1 MTRDLPYHHDWKPE
15 FETSLGLQ
23 VKWFGSWGE
32 DPEWA
37 VEPSRL
43 GSDLICFFY
52 LKKGAVTVEINGV
65 AVPVKPGEMVVWR
78 GGDIFSASNQQ
89 PVQPQSHLS
98 ACLSLSRDDAA
109 NVLLQ
114 HGYQRHYKL
123 KNGQAYEQSFEAVL
137 EALKG
142 DSRWRNLHVTTAI
155 LGWLANLQEDLCPDP
170 GAAGGN
176 PKTIHHVHTAQEW
189 IRQRLGEEVSVA
201 DWAGSCGLNVDY
213 FSRLFKSHAG
223 MSPKVWLI
231 EARLQRASRMLAYPE
246 RTVED
251 IAERCGYQCPF
262 HFSRA
267 FKRRFG
273 LPPAAYRRVRQFRG
287 FVDPDDGLR

>member
-1 MTRDLPYHHDWKPE
+1 MSKLPYHHDWKPE
-15 FETSLGLQ
+15 FETSLGIQ

-32 DPEWA
+32 DPEWV

-52 LKKGAVTVEINGV
+52 LKEGAVTAEINGV
-65 AVPVKPGEMVVWR
+65 ELPMKPGEMVVWR
-78 GGDIFSASNQQ
+78 GGDIFSANNQQ
-89 PVQPQSHLS
+89 PGQPQSHLS

-123 KNGQAYEQSFEAVL
+123 KHRQAYEQSFETVL

-170 GAAGGN
+170 GAAAGN

-213 FSRLFKSHAG
+213 FSRLFKSHTG
-223 MSPKVWLI
+223 MGPKTWLI
-231 EARLQRASRMLAYPE
+231 EARLQRAARMLAYPD

-262 HFSRA
+262 HFSRT

-287 FVDPDDGLR
+287 FVDPDDALR

>member
-1 MTRDLPYHHDWKPE
+1 MSKLPYHHDWKPE
-15 FETSLGLQ
+15 FETSLGIQ

-32 DPEWA
+32 DPEWV

-52 LKKGAVTVEINGV
+52 LKEGAVTAEINGV
-65 AVPVKPGEMVVWR
+65 ELPMKPGEMVVWR
-78 GGDIFSASNQQ
+78 GGEIFSANNQQ
-89 PVQPQSHLS
+89 PGQPQSHLS

-123 KNGQAYEQSFEAVL
+123 KHSQAYEQSFETVL

-170 GAAGGN
+170 GAAAGN
-176 PKTIHHVHTAQEW
+176 PKTIHHVQTAQEW

-201 DWAGSCGLNVDY
+201 DWAESCGLNVDY
-213 FSRLFKSHAG
+213 FSRLFNSHTG
-223 MSPKVWLI
+223 MGPKTWLI
-231 EARLQRASRMLAYPE
+231 EARLQRAARMLAYPD

-262 HFSRA
+262 HFSRT

-273 LPPAAYRRVRQFRG
+273 LPPAAYRRVRQVSG
-287 FVDPDDGLR
+287 FVDP

>member
-1 MTRDLPYHHDWKPE
+1 MSKLPYHHDWKPE

-32 DPEWA
+32 DPEWV

-52 LKKGAVTVEINGV
+52 LKEGAVTAEINGV
-65 AVPVKPGEMVVWR
+65 ELPMKPGEMVVWR
-78 GGDIFSASNQQ
+78 GGDIFSANNQQ
-89 PVQPQSHLS
+89 PGQPQSHLS

-123 KNGQAYEQSFEAVL
+123 KHRQAYEQSFETVL

-142 DSRWRNLHVTTAI
+142 DSRWRNLHVTTTI

-170 GAAGGN
+170 GAAAGN

-213 FSRLFKSHAG
+213 FSRLFKSHTG
-223 MSPKVWLI
+223 MGPKTWLI
-231 EARLQRASRMLAYPE
+231 EARLQRAARMLAYPD

-262 HFSRA
+262 HFSRT

-273 LPPAAYRRVRQFRG
+273 LPPAAYRRVRQVSG
-287 FVDPDDGLR
+287 FVDP

>member
-1 MTRDLPYHHDWKPE
+1 MSKLPYHHDWKPE
-15 FETSLGLQ
+15 FETSLGIQ

-32 DPEWA
+32 DPEWV

-52 LKKGAVTVEINGV
+52 LKEGAVTAEINGV
-65 AVPVKPGEMVVWR
+65 ELPMKPGEMVVWR
-78 GGDIFSASNQQ
+78 GGDIFSANNQQ
-89 PVQPQSHLS
+89 PGQPQSHLS

-123 KNGQAYEQSFEAVL
+123 KHSQAYEQSFETVL

-170 GAAGGN
+170 GAAAGN

-213 FSRLFKSHAG
+213 FSRLFKSHTG
-223 MSPKVWLI
+223 MGPKTWLI
-231 EARLQRASRMLAYPE
+231 EARLQRAARMLAYPD

-262 HFSRA
+262 HFSRT

-287 FVDPDDGLR
+287 FVDPDEALR